1 MNERM
6 KIQREVMSMVPDCV
20 NCENGRT
27 TPGKNFQIAAK
38 LFAEKYQP
46 DKSAQRIAEE
56 IREEL

>member
-20 NCENGRT
+20 NCEGGHT
-27 TPGKNFQIAAK
+27 VPGKNFQKAAK
-38 LFAEKYQP
+38 LFSEKYQP

-56 IREEL
+56 IQDEL